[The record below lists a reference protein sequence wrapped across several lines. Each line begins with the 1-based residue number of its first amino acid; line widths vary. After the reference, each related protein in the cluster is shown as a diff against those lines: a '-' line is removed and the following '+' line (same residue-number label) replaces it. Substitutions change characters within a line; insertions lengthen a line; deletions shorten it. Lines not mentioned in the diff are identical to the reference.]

1 MGCVQAFNVEIQIL
15 RTAQI
20 IGINTQSKCIEYL
33 LCAGAVFVEDAVIK
47 YVPFHLIVL
56 SANI

>member
-33 LCAGAVFVEDAVIK
+33 LCAGAVFVEDAVISM
-47 YVPFHLIVL
+47 FIHLIVL
-56 SANI
+56 SANMI